1 MSALD
6 IAVPLGIF
14 GVGCPLPF
22 FDVGA
27 EQIAERQLA
36 DVLLPALQAKPR
48 RDTNHGRDGP
58 EREPGVEMVQRD
70 GSPGERLDEGALDG
84 GQLIMTAEVDLNRS
98 DEPIEQLRRACAAVE
113 LVPGEQ
119 PLPGRPMWAATRGL
133 PAGNPRQTGGIPV

>member
-1 MSALD
+1 MSARSRS
-6 IAVPLGIF
+6 PS
-14 GVGCPLPF
+14 
-22 FDVGA
+22 
-27 EQIAERQLA
+27 ELA

-119 PLPGRPMWAATRGL
+119 PLPGRPMWAATRGF

>member
-1 MSALD
+1 MSARSRS
-6 IAVPLGIF
+6 PS
-14 GVGCPLPF
+14 
-22 FDVGA
+22 
-27 EQIAERQLA
+27 ELA

-98 DEPIEQLRRACAAVE
+98 DEPIEPGGAGPWCFIASVAERLQLISHA
-113 LVPGEQ
+113 
-119 PLPGRPMWAATRGL
+119 
-133 PAGNPRQTGGIPV
+133 